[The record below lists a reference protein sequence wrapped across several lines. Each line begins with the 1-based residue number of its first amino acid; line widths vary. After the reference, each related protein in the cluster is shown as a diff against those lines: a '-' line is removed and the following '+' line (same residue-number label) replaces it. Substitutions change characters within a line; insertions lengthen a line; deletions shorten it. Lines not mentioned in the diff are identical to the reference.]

1 MQTIDFL
8 KKEERLA
15 ASLTALYKSRG
26 YREYRMRTFEEYS
39 LYLDHKDFLP
49 GPGVI
54 TFSGMDGKLLALRP
68 DVTLSVIKNAAIDLG
83 ATEKLF
89 YNEKVYRVSQELKD
103 YKEISQI
110 GVEVLGAVDHTAQ
123 AEVLLLV
130 IKTLSAVGQN
140 YLVDLSHMGY
150 VNAMLENF
158 SGTEKQKAAVLDC
171 LKKKNVH
178 DFTAIAT
185 ELGLSDQQIS
195 TFRTVVTLTGENE
208 AVLEKAEAC
217 ALCDGMTAA
226 VQELRRL
233 IAVMRVMGLDQ
244 KIKVNFSIA
253 NNSDYYNGVIFNGYI
268 EGVPHA
274 VLTGGRYDKLLQK
287 FGKNAG
293 AIGFALYLGELERY
307 FPDEAEQT
315 DILLVCSEDQAA
327 DALCECEKL
336 IADGYTVR
344 LTTGNP
350 QGLRYKRK
358 IIFQGGKQ

>member
-1 MQTIDFL
+1 MKTIDFL

-15 ASLTALYKSRG
+15 ANLTALYKSRG

-39 LYLDHKDFLP
+39 LYLDNKDFLP

-68 DVTLSVIKNAAIDLG
+68 DVTLSVIKNATLDLG

-158 SGTEKQKAAVLDC
+158 GGTEKQKSAVLDC

-178 DFTAIAT
+178 DFTAIAK
-185 ELGLSDQQIS
+185 ELGLSEKQIDA
-195 TFRTVVTLTGENE
+195 FQTVVTMTGENNE
-208 AVLEKAEAC
+208 VLYMAEKC
-217 ALCDGMTAA
+217 ALSEGMTSA

-233 IAVMRVMGLDQ
+233 IDVMRAMGLDQ

-315 DILLVCSEDQAA
+315 DILLVCNENQAA

-336 IADGYTVR
+336 LAQGYTVR

-350 QGLRYKRK
+350 HGVRYKQK
-358 IIFQGGKQ
+358 IVFQGGKQ